1 MSEST
6 MSSAV
11 PWDQAE
17 GLRSPVTSVARDP
30 RHDPTSSLELQHAEV
45 AGLELSP
52 QVPERI
58 RIAFDTARNLYLY
71 AWHVYRF
78 YPAAEMQALS
88 ALEAGLKLALPA
100 RLPPQYQKPHQPKP
114 MLRGLLGFAVAQGL
128 VRNEGFRRWHQR
140 ADERARQ
147 RQRME
152 QLIRMEQEGL
162 TELVVDPSEPV
173 EVTDQD
179 RDWDLVALLPES
191 LPSRRNAH
199 AHGDGP
205 VSRQVRGTLELVA
218 EILNQLFAH
227 LQSRR
232 PGWLDPLTSPE
243 TGHPTVGEGGVVAPI
258 GD

>member
-17 GLRSPVTSVARDP
+17 GLRSPLNSAARDP

-88 ALEAGLKLALPA
+88 ALEAGLRLALPA
-100 RLPPQYQKPHQPKP
+100 RLPPQYQKPHRPVP
-114 MLRGLLGFAVAQGL
+114 MLRGLLRYAVTEGL

-140 ADERARQ
+140 AEEQARQ

-173 EVTDQD
+173 EVTGQD
-179 RDWDLVALLPES
+179 REWDLAALLPES

-205 VSRQVRGTLELVA
+205 LSRQVRGTLELVG
-218 EILNQLFAH
+218 EILNQVFASVDRDVPAASDELGEH
-227 LQSRR
+227 G
-232 PGWLDPLTSPE
+232 PGAQPVAHTS
-243 TGHPTVGEGGVVAPI
+243 APPN
-258 GD
+258 